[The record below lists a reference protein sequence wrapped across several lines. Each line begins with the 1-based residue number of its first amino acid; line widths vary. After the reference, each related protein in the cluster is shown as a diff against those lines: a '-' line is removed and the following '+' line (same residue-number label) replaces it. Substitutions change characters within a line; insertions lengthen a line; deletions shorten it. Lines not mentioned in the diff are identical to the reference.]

1 MRFESFVAFR
11 YLRGK
16 RKSRFVSLITLISVA
31 GVSVGVIALI
41 VVMSVMTGFDIALRD
56 TIIGNRSHLT
66 VEEWRGTPIG
76 NHDELIKR
84 IEELCPQELLA
95 AGPITQIEAIL
106 RTKRDDREAVQA
118 GFVVGVDPQREQQ
131 ITQLAD
137 NLTRK
142 DGRQFGE
149 GQPPGDK
156 EIVLGYRLAMKL
168 GARVGT
174 QVQVFT
180 PRKTVSPMGL
190 RGARGVWLEVCG
202 ISQAKMSDFDTYFAF
217 VDIDTASLLTGQTGV
232 GAVHCKLT
240 DPYLADVA
248 KERIERE
255 LGFRA
260 TTWYESQEAFFGALE
275 QEKLAMFIILV
286 FIILVAAFNITS
298 TLIMVVMEKRRDIGI
313 LRTLGV
319 SGPGILKIFVL
330 EGLLIGLSGTALG
343 VVVGTL
349 LAYNLN
355 PVAEFVA
362 GLLGIDLF
370 SSQIYYFDHI
380 PVAVV
385 PRDIFWITVCA
396 VILTFVS
403 TLYPAWSAAR
413 LDPID
418 ALRYE

>member
-16 RKSRFVSLITLISVA
+16 RKSRFISLITLISVA

-56 TIIGNRSHLT
+56 TIIGNRSHLI

-76 NHDELIKR
+76 NPEGLIGQLEALCP
-84 IEELCPQELLA
+84 EELVA

-106 RTKRDDREAVQA
+106 RTKRGDREAVHG
-118 GFVVGVDPQREQQ
+118 GFVVGIEPEREQQ
-131 ITQLAD
+131 ITQFVD

-149 GQPPGDK
+149 GRPPGDK
-156 EIVLGYRLAMKL
+156 EIVLGYRLALKL
-168 GARVGT
+168 GARVGSE
-174 QVQVFT
+174 VQVFT
-180 PRKTVSPMGL
+180 PRRTIAPMGL
-190 RGARGVWLEVCG
+190 RGARGVWLTVSG
-202 ISQAKMSDFDTYFAF
+202 ISQAKMSDFDTYFSF
-217 VDIDTASLLTGQTGV
+217 VSIETASLLTGQTGV
-232 GAVHCKLT
+232 GAVHCKLA
-240 DPYLADVA
+240 DPFLADEV
-248 KERIERE
+248 KDRVERE
-255 LGFRA
+255 FGFRA

-275 QEKLAMFIILV
+275 QEKVAMFIILV

-319 SGPGILKIFVL
+319 SGPGVLAIFVL
-330 EGLLIGLSGTALG
+330 EGLLIGLSGTILG
-343 VVVGTL
+343 VVLGTL

-362 GLLGIDLF
+362 GLAGIDLWNT
-370 SSQIYYFDHI
+370 QIYYFDRI
-380 PVAVV
+380 PVAVIPWDV
-385 PRDIFWITVCA
+385 FWITVCA
-396 VILTFVS
+396 VLLTFVS